1 LQLAE
6 TAPMLQ
12 VEEYHTLDLWAW
24 DKSWLETLSRWD
36 RAETQFEREEIL
48 ETRRR
53 LLHALKEAEP

>member
-6 TAPMLQ
+6 TTPMLQ

-24 DKSWLETLSRWD
+24 DKRWLETLSRWD

-53 LLHALKEAEP
+53 LLNVLKEAKP